1 MKNFLHLYKIMLR
14 YWVYMVVGVIFMFG
28 YAIFSGVTI
37 TMVKPLFD
45 YVFKARTTEPI
56 YKNWQEF
63 SHGFD
68 QFVSGVSSRIQN
80 LFSFFNK
87 QNLQAFADGLNQL
100 MAATDQ
106 LFLLYLICAVMIILT
121 IAKNIFYYINKVM
134 FANLRGK
141 TILTIRNVMFE
152 KYLKQ
157 SLAFFNINKI
167 GDSIVRMVSDV
178 DIVNDK
184 LLFPVFNIARD
195 LVLLMVYIVIAV
207 SINAKLFLYSLI
219 ILPVFSIVLTLLG
232 KKVKKYSKR
241 IQIKFSDMFSNIEE
255 VLNNMRIVKA
265 FSRENWELE
274 KFQQIN
280 WKHFTF
286 WRKSVIYAGMNVPLS
301 ELSGTLLGVLLII
314 LAGNLMLAPNSQFQ
328 LGDFTTFLLAVFSMQ
343 HPIKELTKA
352 YADIKKAQ
360 VSLDRIFFVLDQK
373 SEIKNC
379 DNPLPKKSFE
389 NAIRFNNVS
398 FSYKNTTE
406 VLKNIS
412 LEIRKGEKIAFVG
425 SSGSGKT
432 TLVNLIPRMYDVT
445 AGEILIDDINIK
457 NIELRD
463 LRTLFGTVTQ
473 DSILFSDTIQ
483 NNIRYGSL
491 QEISDEIIQEAAR
504 ISYAD
509 EFIEN
514 MSNNYNEMLY
524 QKGANLS
531 GGQKQRICIARAIVS
546 NPPILI
552 FDEATSALDTESE
565 QKVQQAIDQATQNRT
580 VLVIAHRL
588 STVLAADNIVVLDK
602 GKIVGIGRHEE
613 LLKTCERY
621 QTLYSLQ
628 FEDHKLSARNK
639 QKSLPLPVDLNLG

>member
-1 MKNFLHLYKIMLR
+1 
-14 YWVYMVVGVIFMFG
+14 MVVGTIFMFG
-28 YAIFSGVTI
+28 YAALSGATI

-45 YVFKARTTEPI
+45 YVFKARTAAPSHTS
-56 YKNWQEF
+56 WSEF
-63 SHGFD
+63 SSALNQLFSDFFSH
-68 QFVSGVSSRIQN
+68 IQN
-80 LFSFFNK
+80 IFDIFNK
-87 QNLQAFADGLNQL
+87 QHLQSFVNGLNQL
-100 MAATDQ
+100 MAETDP
-106 LFLLYLICAVMIILT
+106 LLLLYLICATMIILT
-121 IAKNIFYYINKVM
+121 ITKNIFYYINKIM

-157 SLAFFNINKI
+157 SLAFFNINKV

-184 LLFPVFNIARD
+184 LLFPIFNIARD
-195 LVLLMVYIVIAV
+195 LILLAVYIVIAV
-207 SINAKLFLYSLI
+207 SINAKLFLFSLI
-219 ILPVFSIVLTLLG
+219 ILPLFSVVLALLG

-280 WKHFTF
+280 MKYFVF

-301 ELSGTLLGVLLII
+301 ELSGTFLGVLLII
-314 LAGNLMLAPNSQFQ
+314 IGGNLMLSPNGNFQ
-328 LGDFTTFLLAVFSMQ
+328 LGGFTTFLLAIFSMQ

-352 YADIKKAQ
+352 YGDIKKAQ
-360 VSLDRIFFVLDQK
+360 VSLDRIIYILNQK
-373 SEIKNC
+373 SEIKNS
-379 DNPLPKKSFE
+379 DNPLPKKSF
-389 NAIRFNNVS
+389 NSAIVFNDVS
-398 FSYKNTTE
+398 FSYTTKTE

-412 LEIRKGEKIAFVG
+412 FDIKKGEKVAFVG

-445 AGEILIDDINIK
+445 SGAILIDDINIQ
-457 NIELRD
+457 NIELKD
-463 LRTLFGTVTQ
+463 LRMLFGTVTQ
-473 DSILFSDTIQ
+473 DSILFSDTIES
-483 NNIRYGSL
+483 NIRYGSL
-491 QEISDEIIQEAAR
+491 QEISDDVMRDAAR

-509 EFIEN
+509 EFIKK
-514 MSNNYNEMLY
+514 MPNNYQEMLY
-524 QKGANLS
+524 QKGSNLS
-531 GGQKQRICIARAIVS
+531 GGQKQRLCIARAIVS

-588 STVLAADNIVVLDK
+588 STVLSADKIVVMDK
-602 GKIVGIGRHEE
+602 GKIVGIGSHEE
-613 LLKTCERY
+613 LLQTCQRY

-628 FEDHKLSARNK
+628 FEDHRTT
-639 QKSLPLPVDLNLG
+639 KSQQNTQH

>member
-56 YKNWQEF
+56 YKNWHEF

-68 QFVSGVSSRIQN
+68 QFVSDVSSRIQN

-219 ILPVFSIVLTLLG
+219 ILPIFSIVLTLLG

-328 LGDFTTFLLAVFSMQ
+328 LGDFTAFLLAVFSMQ

-360 VSLDRIFFVLDQK
+360 VSLDRIFFVLNQK

-398 FSYKNTTE
+398 FFYNNKTE

-412 LEIRKGEKIAFVG
+412 FEIRKGEKVAFVG

-457 NIELRD
+457 NMELRD

-628 FEDHKLSARNK
+628 FEDHRLKARNK